1 MKVAQ
6 TLAIIGARMKIPNL
20 VELFP
25 PFLDTTDLI
34 PTKPNLGVPIV

>member
-6 TLAIIGARMKIPNL
+6 MLSIIGARMKIPNL

-25 PFLDTTDLI
+25 PFLKMTDPVPSKSNLEVLI
-34 PTKPNLGVPIV
+34 V